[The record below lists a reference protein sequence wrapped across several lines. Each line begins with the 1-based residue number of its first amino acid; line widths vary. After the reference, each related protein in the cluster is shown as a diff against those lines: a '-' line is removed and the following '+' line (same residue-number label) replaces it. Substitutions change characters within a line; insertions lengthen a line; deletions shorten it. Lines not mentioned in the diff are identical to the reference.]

1 MRMAMLRSDLMSSLR
16 SGGAENLRYEDHFA
30 PVICRVT
37 KPSIMARLLRIVERS
52 GDKVALQSLLDG
64 LYDWCVY

>member
-1 MRMAMLRSDLMSSLR
+1 MRLVMLRSGLMSSL
-16 SGGAENLRYEDHFA
+16 AENLRYEDHFA

>member
-1 MRMAMLRSDLMSSLR
+1 M
-16 SGGAENLRYEDHFA
+16 RYEDHFA